1 MTSRCEAKTKSGS
14 PCNRPAG
21 WGTHHVGVGKC
32 KLHGGASPVK
42 HGLYSKYAKHSLA
55 EVVQSLVND
64 PELVNL
70 RQQIAFKQALIL
82 GRLNQLGSEMTQ
94 DDLRFLADLSEKVAR
109 DIERLNKIEHGEK
122 YVLQVAE
129 VQTVVQQIT
138 LIIHQEISDEH
149 VIERVAERLQ
159 KLKW

>member
-1 MTSRCEAKTKSGS
+1 MTIRCEAKTRSGS
-14 PCNRPAG
+14 QCNRPAG
-21 WGTHHVGVGKC
+21 WGTQHVGIGRC
-32 KLHGGASPVK
+32 KMHGGASPIK
-42 HGLYSKYAKHSLA
+42 HGLYSKYSVHKLA
-55 EVVQSLVND
+55 QAVQSLVND

-82 GRLNQLGSEMTQ
+82 DRLNQLGTEMTQ

-129 VQTVVQQIT
+129 VQAVVQQIT
-138 LIIHQEISDEH
+138 LIIHQEVSDEH

-159 KLKW
+159 QLKW